1 MFAVR
6 TFKGVELNLELY
18 KGSTVRSYEMELL
31 EDDCSAM
38 DLSIYDQIEIKIYSK
53 RGGTV
58 LEEYSIGNGIEF
70 NSPEDNFI
78 YWTAGDF
85 NDLPRLE
92 YYIDGK
98 GILASGQKD
107 LLFYGIS
114 DLK

>member
-1 MFAVR
+1 MFAVK
-6 TFKGVELNLELY
+6 TFKGAELNLELY
-18 KGSTVRSYEMELL
+18 KDSTVRSYEMEML

-38 DLSIYDQIEIKIYSK
+38 DLTIYEDIQIKIYSK

-58 LEEYSIGNGIEF
+58 LLEYALGDGIEF

-85 NDLPRLE
+85 EDLPRLE
-92 YYIDGK
+92 YYIDCK
-98 GILASGQKD
+98 GILSNGQKD